1 MDKHLTTLETSLVLT
16 LGVLTLFGTSG
27 ATLVG
32 DTSLTVNR
40 GEDAVFNWMFE
51 ADTDPNAEPYQYVWF
66 KRDKNNIHF
75 LTVQLPDRL
84 VTDVDSPYKDRT
96 QTTGQLGLRLLNV
109 GKKDAGTYLLY
120 VYIHRATPEN
130 TEITL
135 HVKYPPTNT
144 TVTTPTRGWST
155 VESLAIKQGET
166 LRLTCSTDSNPTSN
180 FTWTRL
186 ENKLSPLAE
195 VNTTSGGLTIHN
207 VQRNDTGTYQCRA
220 YNCLRPDGSWNVNVT
235 IQYPAMT
242 TTAHIVHPSRG
253 NITEGD
259 EVRIRCRVSDALPSP
274 KFYWERNDDSIARGL
289 PASAIADE
297 KTGILTIPNIQ
308 PRDAGIYR
316 CITDNGVAPVG
327 SVLIMLNVTAE
338 LHQSNATKRAFKT
351 TPRWVIPSYTSVAFA
366 VYLSCITIL
375 WIWKAKVR
383 KKDHNNDQDV
393 NIFVVTEDYLPE
405 YRSPSR
411 AALLIS
417 GATSEE
423 KMADPVVREFW
434 DRLMTMDADRVLVF
448 LQEKQILQADDAA
461 GIRQAFSVVET
472 LLETVSVL
480 EKENSARVLSE
491 ALRHSEQQDLA
502 DLLEGKVLPDA
513 KCLTV
518 TNITDS
524 TFSIE
529 FQPAYTN
536 VQHFGDV
543 DSYVVTLAVAADEPQ
558 IIDTRDLLPSEP
570 LHADFTDLNQGTS
583 YNVTVVSKRGEVT
596 SAGTTLTVTT
606 IGGYEVPSPLLASLN
621 PDERSQIHD
630 VLISK
635 DRITLQESLGKG
647 YFGEVRRATCLRDNK
662 LEFCAAKTLYDT
674 SSHTEMESLLREG
687 LRMIKF
693 NHENVLRLTGICVHG
708 NEAMIVLP
716 YMKNGD
722 LRKYLTNKQT
732 LPLPENL
739 RLCQE
744 IAHGMAYLTDQ
755 GIVHR
760 DLAARNCMLDDQSHL
775 KVADFGLCRDVSEK
789 GYYRI
794 QHRDVALPA
803 KWMAPE
809 SYEEQIFDTKTDVWS
824 YGVVLWEIFSGGK
837 TPYPGVHRFVIE
849 YILDGNRMERPN
861 MCPITL

>member
-1 MDKHLTTLETSLVLT
+1 M
-16 LGVLTLFGTSG
+16 LF
-27 ATLVG
+27 
-32 DTSLTVNR
+32 
-40 GEDAVFNWMFE
+40 
-51 ADTDPNAEPYQYVWF
+51 
-66 KRDKNNIHF
+66 
-75 LTVQLPDRL
+75 
-84 VTDVDSPYKDRT
+84 
-96 QTTGQLGLRLLNV
+96 
-109 GKKDAGTYLLY
+109 
-120 VYIHRATPEN
+120 
-130 TEITL
+130 
-135 HVKYPPTNT
+135 
-144 TVTTPTRGWST
+144 
-155 VESLAIKQGET
+155 
-166 LRLTCSTDSNPTSN
+166 
-180 FTWTRL
+180 
-186 ENKLSPLAE
+186 
-195 VNTTSGGLTIHN
+195 
-207 VQRNDTGTYQCRA
+207 
-220 YNCLRPDGSWNVNVT
+220 
-235 IQYPAMT
+235 
-242 TTAHIVHPSRG
+242 
-253 NITEGD
+253 
-259 EVRIRCRVSDALPSP
+259 
-274 KFYWERNDDSIARGL
+274 
-289 PASAIADE
+289 
-297 KTGILTIPNIQ
+297 
-308 PRDAGIYR
+308 
-316 CITDNGVAPVG
+316 
-327 SVLIMLNVTAE
+327 TAE

-861 MCPITL
+861 MCPITLYNEVMKQCWQKEPVKRPSFKEILVKLKQMSASSKQRSETETTTVRVYQKWAKSNHDPLLKPNVTL

>member
-235 IQYPAMT
+235 IQ
-242 TTAHIVHPSRG
+242 S
-253 NITEGD
+253 
-259 EVRIRCRVSDALPSP
+259 
-274 KFYWERNDDSIARGL
+274 
-289 PASAIADE
+289 
-297 KTGILTIPNIQ
+297 
-308 PRDAGIYR
+308 
-316 CITDNGVAPVG
+316 
-327 SVLIMLNVTAE
+327 E